1 MTATHRW
8 LLSLAVTTLAVAISY
23 MWLDRPIALLMR
35 VQLPYH
41 DAFARLTHIPD
52 PFIPLGVVTFVS
64 LGLWTMSG
72 SPLSKIQASALVCSI
87 SLVMAEVTKS
97 HLKFIF
103 GRTWPNTW
111 IQDNPS
117 FIRDGAYGFNLFHG
131 GAGYASF
138 PSGHMAVICAVIS
151 VLWIL
156 HPKLRVLYAILVLA
170 VAIGLIGA
178 NYHFLGDIIAGA
190 FVGVSIG
197 WMTTALWQAKRL
209 TVPE

>member
-1 MTATHRW
+1 
-8 LLSLAVTTLAVAISY
+8 